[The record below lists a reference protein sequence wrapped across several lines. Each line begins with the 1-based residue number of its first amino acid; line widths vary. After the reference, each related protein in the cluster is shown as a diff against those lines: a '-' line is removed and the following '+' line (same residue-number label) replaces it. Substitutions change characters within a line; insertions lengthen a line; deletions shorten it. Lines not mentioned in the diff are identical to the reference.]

1 LKTIEQKSLTL
12 EHPSEPVFQIP
23 DGELLEG
30 MLPNK
35 QYKLGNNRGK

>member
-1 LKTIEQKSLTL
+1 M
-12 EHPSEPVFQIP
+12 EHPSEAVFQIP

-35 QYKLGNNRGK
+35 QQVASMKRRGIEGIGCKF